1 MLWHCPFKGLAY
13 EIAECCTVGWS
24 DLVHFC
30 YFRKATGFSWL
41 GIFLWVQFP
50 KICEFRQVH
59 ACHTGGKVFIFKK
72 SQRPYK
78 FIYFLK
84 IWRNL
89 FFTSK
94 NNRQK
99 KIQSK
104 KKYFKYF
111 FSFQKMGKTVFDV
124 NNSKNIFGEE
134 YCFNFSFYKIKVAV
148 AGFK

>member
-1 MLWHCPFKGLAY
+1 MSHAWQSF
-13 EIAECCTVGWS
+13 
-24 DLVHFC
+24 HFQKITEALQI
-30 YFRKATGFSWL
+30 Y
-41 GIFLWVQFP
+41 IFFENL
-50 KICEFRQVH
+50 
-59 ACHTGGKVFIFKK
+59 KK
-72 SQRPYK
+72 P
-78 FIYFLK
+78 
-84 IWRNL
+84 

-104 KKYFKYF
+104 KKYFKYL